1 MVKSFN
7 QKKTPKKKP
16 KKRREIKKFISL
28 GRLPNKRKSFISKS
42 ETSSSSHE
50 KPIDLKS
57 ILSSK
62 NSETDNCLNVS
73 VVNWAYL
80 FLEKFPLQK
89 GNNFDSEFIN
99 YLKILKFD
107 ENKFIEWILYIEYY
121 INRTINITNKN
132 DLESFFYLGLLLNES
147 YGIKSKE
154 NNKFIKNKEKMDKLR
169 LIFEE
174 KQKQK
179 NLIEFFEKFNYFSK
193 YSQQKKTYYYDLISI
208 IDYICDSNSRNKN
221 KEKNKETNND
231 NKENEIKNIENI
243 EKDNQNIQA
252 NLNITNNP
260 TNLGNQDNQNNKD
273 ILENVNMQDNNDIP
287 NEIEPNH
294 TILNADRKFE
304 PSMNYENNAENGDSE
319 AFNCMLDVS
328 DLKKYDDANLPN
340 DDIISMKLDDSY
352 QNMIYFKKIYL
363 KYYQY

>member
-121 INRTINITNKN
+121 INRTINITNK
-132 DLESFFYLGLLLNES
+132 L
-147 YGIKSKE
+147 
-154 NNKFIKNKEKMDKLR
+154 
-169 LIFEE
+169 
-174 KQKQK
+174 
-179 NLIEFFEKFNYFSK
+179 
-193 YSQQKKTYYYDLISI
+193 
-208 IDYICDSNSRNKN
+208 
-221 KEKNKETNND
+221 
-231 NKENEIKNIENI
+231 
-243 EKDNQNIQA
+243 
-252 NLNITNNP
+252 
-260 TNLGNQDNQNNKD
+260 
-273 ILENVNMQDNNDIP
+273 
-287 NEIEPNH
+287 
-294 TILNADRKFE
+294 
-304 PSMNYENNAENGDSE
+304 
-319 AFNCMLDVS
+319 
-328 DLKKYDDANLPN
+328 
-340 DDIISMKLDDSY
+340 
-352 QNMIYFKKIYL
+352 
-363 KYYQY
+363 

>member
-57 ILSSK
+57 IISSK

-121 INRTINITNKN
+121 INRTINRTNNN

-154 NNKFIKNKEKMDKLR
+154 NNKFIKNKEKMDNVKK
-169 LIFEE
+169 IFEE

-179 NLIEFFEKFNYFSK
+179 NLIILVNIAN
-193 YSQQKKTYYYDLISI
+193 KKKLII
-208 IDYICDSNSRNKN
+208 
-221 KEKNKETNND
+221 
-231 NKENEIKNIENI
+231 
-243 EKDNQNIQA
+243 
-252 NLNITNNP
+252 
-260 TNLGNQDNQNNKD
+260 
-273 ILENVNMQDNNDIP
+273 
-287 NEIEPNH
+287 
-294 TILNADRKFE
+294 
-304 PSMNYENNAENGDSE
+304 
-319 AFNCMLDVS
+319 
-328 DLKKYDDANLPN
+328 
-340 DDIISMKLDDSY
+340 
-352 QNMIYFKKIYL
+352 MI
-363 KYYQY
+363 

>member
-57 ILSSK
+57 NLSSK

-231 NKENEIKNIENI
+231 NKENEIKNIENV

-252 NLNITNNP
+252 NLNITNNL

-294 TILNADRKFE
+294 SILNADRKFD
-304 PSMNYENNAENGDSE
+304 PSMNYENNAENGDRE
-319 AFNCMLDVS
+319 TFKCMFDVS

-352 QNMIYFKKIYL
+352 QNMDDFKSIYYI
-363 KYYQY
+363 QNQ

>member
-107 ENKFIEWILYIEYY
+107 ENQFIEWILYIEYY

-304 PSMNYENNAENGDSE
+304 PSVNYENNAEFHRGASR
-319 AFNCMLDVS
+319 
-328 DLKKYDDANLPN
+328 
-340 DDIISMKLDDSY
+340 
-352 QNMIYFKKIYL
+352 
-363 KYYQY
+363 

>member
-62 NSETDNCLNVS
+62 NSETDNYLNVS

-121 INRTINITNKN
+121 INRTINRTNNN

-147 YGIKSKE
+147 YGIKSNE
-154 NNKFIKNKEKMDKLR
+154 NNKFIKNKEKMDNVKK
-169 LIFEE
+169 IFEE

-179 NLIEFFEKFNYFSK
+179 NLIEYFEKFNYFSK

-221 KEKNKETNND
+221 KEKSKGTNND
-231 NKENEIKNIENI
+231 NKENV
-243 EKDNQNIQA
+243 EKDNQNIQD
-252 NLNITNNP
+252 NLDIPNNP

-273 ILENVNMQDNNDIP
+273 ILENVNEPDNNDIP

-304 PSMNYENNAENGDSE
+304 PSKNYENNAENGDSE
-319 AFNCMLDVS
+319 AFKCMLDVS

-340 DDIISMKLDDSY
+340 DDITSMKLDDSY
-352 QNMIYFKKIYL
+352 QNRINFKSIFL
-363 KYYQY
+363 ALID

>member
-16 KKRREIKKFISL
+16 KKRREIKKFISI

-121 INRTINITNKN
+121 INRTINRNNNN

-208 IDYICDSNSRNKN
+208 INYICDSNSRNK
-221 KEKNKETNND
+221 

-243 EKDNQNIQA
+243 EKDNQNIQD

-294 TILNADRKFE
+294 TILNADRKFD

-340 DDIISMKLDDSY
+340 DDINFMKLDDSY
-352 QNMIYFKKIYL
+352 QNMIKKIY
-363 KYYQY
+363 YIQNQ

>member
-1 MVKSFN
+1 MVKTFN

-62 NSETDNCLNVS
+62 KSETDNCLNVS

-99 YLKILKFD
+99 YLKILNFD

-121 INRTINITNKN
+121 INRTINRTNNN
-132 DLESFFYLGLLLNES
+132 DLESFLYLGLLLNES

-154 NNKFIKNKEKMDKLR
+154 NNKFIKNKEKMDNVKK
-169 LIFEE
+169 IFEE

-221 KEKNKETNND
+221 KEKNKGTNND
-231 NKENEIKNIENI
+231 NKNTENV
-243 EKDNQNIQA
+243 EKDNQTIQD
-252 NLNITNNP
+252 NLDIPKNQTIVD
-260 TNLGNQDNQNNKD
+260 NQDNQNNKD
-273 ILENVNMQDNNDIP
+273 ILENVNLQDNNDIP

-304 PSMNYENNAENGDSE
+304 PTMNYENNAENGDSE
-319 AFNCMLDVS
+319 FFNCMFDVS

-340 DDIISMKLDDSY
+340 DDIIFRKLDDSY
-352 QNMIYFKKIYL
+352 QNMIDFKGV
-363 KYYQY
+363 YYIENQ